1 MPGGWREFHYVM
13 SSPSPRGYPDSLPQV
28 AQALRNLWVVAT
40 FGRGPGRVEI
50 RRVRAAPA

>member
-1 MPGGWREFHYVM
+1 M
-13 SSPSPRGYPDSLPQV
+13 SSPSLRGYPDSLPQV
-28 AQALRNLWVVAT
+28 AHALRNSRVVAT